1 MSSARETIIRKQA
14 DDVVICA
21 SVRTALT
28 RYKKGGFKDALPED
42 LLSAVLKATI
52 QKSGIDPKLIEDIAV
67 GNVLAEAGGTNMA
80 RMAQLHA
87 GIPHTACI
95 ATVHRFCSS
104 GLMAVSQ
111 IANQI
116 SQGQIDIGI
125 ACGVEH
131 MSTGQ
136 DNPTLAP
143 KMSEEVLKGEEVKDV
158 LLPMGITS
166 ENVAKVFKVSREEQD
181 AFAANSYQKAL
192 RAQKAG
198 LFKGEIIPVEVDYV
212 DPKTGQ
218 KSRIVVDE
226 DDGIR
231 ANVTAE
237 SLSKLKP
244 AFFAHGTTHAGNAS
258 QITDGAA
265 SVLLARRSVAQKL
278 GLPILGKF
286 VTIGMA
292 GVKVDVMGIG
302 PAFAIPKALKNAGGL
317 TDKDIDFYEI
327 NEAFASQAAYSVREL
342 KINPVKVNPVGGSIA
357 FGHPLGCTGTRQ
369 IVTGLAEAKRQGHK
383 VFVTSMCV
391 GTGQGVAGVFVN
403 EQ

>member
-1 MSSARETIIRKQA
+1 MSSQRETILRKQA

-42 LLSAVLKATI
+42 LLSAVLKATV
-52 QKSGIDPKLIEDIAV
+52 QRSGIDPKLIEDIAV

-104 GLMAVSQ
+104 GLMAVAQ

-143 KMSEEVLKGEEVKDV
+143 KMSEDVLKGEEVKDV
-158 LLPMGITS
+158 LLPMGTTS

-192 RAQKAG
+192 KAHKAG

-218 KSRIVVDE
+218 KSRIVVDS

-231 ANVTAE
+231 ENVTAE

-244 AFFAHGTTHAGNAS
+244 AFGPQGTTHAGNAS

-265 SVLLARRSVAQKL
+265 SVLLVRRSVAERL
-278 GLPILGKF
+278 GLPVLGKF
-286 VTIGMA
+286 VTIGLA

-302 PAFAIPKALKNAGGL
+302 PAFAIPKALKNAGL
-317 TDKDIDFYEI
+317 TDRDIDFYEI

-342 KINPVKVNPVGGSIA
+342 KLDPAKVNPVGGAIA

-369 IVTGLAEAKRQGHK
+369 VVTGLAEAKRKGHK

>member
-1 MSSARETIIRKQA
+1 MSSARENIIRKQA

-52 QKSGIDPKLIEDIAV
+52 QKSGIDPKLIEDVAV

-87 GIPHTACI
+87 GIPHT
-95 ATVHRFCSS
+95 
-104 GLMAVSQ
+104 
-111 IANQI
+111 
-116 SQGQIDIGI
+116 QGQIDIGI

-166 ENVAKVFKVSREEQD
+166 ENVAKVFKVSREDQD

-192 RAQKAG
+192 RAHKAG

-218 KSRIVVDE
+218 KSRIVVDQ

-231 ANVTAE
+231 EGVTAE

-317 TDKDIDFYEI
+317 TDKHVDFYEI

-342 KINPVKVNPVGGSIA
+342 KINPAKVNPVGGSIA